1 MDLHLHFGFMSWTL
15 LYSLAKTPPPP
26 PQHLDSYFLFIY
38 FMKIIQTFL
47 FQTDYLWK
55 NK

>member
-26 PQHLDSYFLFIY
+26 PPAFGLVFFIY
-38 FMKIIQTFL
+38 LFYENNTNFSLSNWLFMK
-47 FQTDYLWK
+47 K
-55 NK
+55 